1 MPFVLITAGVVLF
14 LTAINGT
21 YQAFFSQLYQDMFGG
36 SSSGNNSTGFIY
48 WALALVIVGLIG
60 YIPEAKKPAD
70 FFMALVILGMIL
82 ANGGFFTQLQQAIQ
96 AGPST
101 PASANPLQAVP
112 IAGSPSWLSSAIPAV
127 TSVIGGH

>member
-21 YQAFFSQLYQDMFGG
+21 YSAFFSQLYQDLFGGG
-36 SSSGNNSTGFIY
+36 SSNAGFVY

-70 FFMALVILGMIL
+70 FFMLLIILGMIL
-82 ANGGFFTQLQQAIQ
+82 ANGGFFSQLQAAIQ
-96 AGPST
+96 AGPT
-101 PASANPLQAVP
+101 APASPNPLQAVP
-112 IAGSPSWLSSAIPAV
+112 ITGSPSWLSTA
-127 TSVIGGH
+127 